1 MGFPFGFGLL
11 WPRCTSWP
19 SGALIAVGVVAD
31 TYACQPAETNDAR
44 PQGSCAV
51 GFVQVNPTVVVFT
64 ADIPD
69 ASAMTAVF
77 LIGFISSFGGPEAV
91 ALITRAVIRIVKSL

>member
-1 MGFPFGFGLL
+1 M
-11 WPRCTSWP
+11 
-19 SGALIAVGVVAD
+19 AVVAE
-31 TYACQPAETNDAR
+31 TYACQPAEPNDVR
-44 PQGSCAV
+44 PQGRCTV
-51 GFVQVNPTVVVFT
+51 GSVEVNPTVVVFT

-91 ALITRAVIRIVKSL
+91 ALITRAVIRIIKSL